1 MTTIY
6 TVQFYE
12 EGLRSEGSYEFES
25 VAQLY
30 QYLEMFSHSK
40 RKVTVYFRKH
50 EVDHPCGECCSDSI
64 KETIKFVLEK

>member
-12 EGLRSEGSYEFES
+12 EGLRSEGFYEFES

-30 QYLEMFSHSK
+30 QYLEMFSRSK
-40 RKVTVYFRKH
+40 RKVTVYIRKH
-50 EVDHPCGECCSDSI
+50 EVEHHCDVCCSDSV

>member
-1 MTTIY
+1 MKTVY
-6 TVQFYE
+6 TFQFYE
-12 EGLRSEGSYEFES
+12 EGLRSEGAYEFES
-25 VAQLY
+25 IEQLY

-40 RKVTVYFRKH
+40 HKVTVYLRKH